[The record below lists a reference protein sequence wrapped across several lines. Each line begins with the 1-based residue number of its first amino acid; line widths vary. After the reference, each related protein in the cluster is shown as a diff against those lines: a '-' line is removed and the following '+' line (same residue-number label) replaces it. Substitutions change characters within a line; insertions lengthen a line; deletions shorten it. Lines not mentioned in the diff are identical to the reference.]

1 MVFTLDALFVKQLHL
16 FFVAMS
22 YALFLLRGIWML
34 RGSPRLQQ
42 RWVRIVPHYIDT
54 GLLAS
59 AVTLATLLG
68 ISPLDAS
75 WLMAKIFALLLYIS
89 LGSLALKHG
98 KTMRVRLIAWL
109 SAQGVFFYIIS
120 VAMTHDPMPW
130 RALTGY

>member
-16 FFVAMS
+16 SFVAMS

-34 RGSPRLQQ
+34 RGSSRLQQ
-42 RWVRIVPHYIDT
+42 RWVRILPHYIDT